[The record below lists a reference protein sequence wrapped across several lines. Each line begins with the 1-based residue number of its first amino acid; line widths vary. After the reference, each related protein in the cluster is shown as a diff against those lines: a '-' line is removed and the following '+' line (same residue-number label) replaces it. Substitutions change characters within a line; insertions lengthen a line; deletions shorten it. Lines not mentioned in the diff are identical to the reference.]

1 MATALGCCI
10 QFRQYTGKDSILQ
23 EYGNIGLGLGAPVVA
38 NLGKLSVMQTS
49 NYHIVM
55 YNYFTSPA
63 LLRHLSAM
71 GMENAPLRDMVKMN
85 KDKRGSSDMV
95 LMCPRT
101 SLHYIRKIIKSW
113 VWFPPLLVQTN
124 TTGQTLLSSW
134 KRVSEYWQPNIINQY
149 NMSIGRVDCMDQNI
163 SAYII
168 NLLTK
173 KWWWSSILLTRYI
186 ANPT

>member
-38 NLGKLSVMQTS
+38 NLGKHSVMQTS
-49 NYHIVM
+49 NYYIVM

-101 SLHYIRKIIKSW
+101 SLHYIRKIIKS
-113 VWFPPLLVQTN
+113 
-124 TTGQTLLSSW
+124 
-134 KRVSEYWQPNIINQY
+134 
-149 NMSIGRVDCMDQNI
+149 
-163 SAYII
+163 
-168 NLLTK
+168 
-173 KWWWSSILLTRYI
+173 
-186 ANPT
+186 